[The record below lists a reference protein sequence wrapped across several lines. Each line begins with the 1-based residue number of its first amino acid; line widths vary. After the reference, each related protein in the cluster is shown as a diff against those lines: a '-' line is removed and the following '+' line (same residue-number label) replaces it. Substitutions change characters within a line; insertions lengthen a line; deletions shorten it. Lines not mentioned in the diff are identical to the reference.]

1 MQLVVDASS
10 LLARF
15 RPRYHLG
22 SRSTNRT
29 MHSPT
34 SALHMSHH
42 KQSSHLFFY
51 SHCSVP
57 PRFPF
62 PSNGTFSTS
71 LQLRSHPKADLRFLH
86 HLNRLYALLS
96 SSHHVQ
102 RDQALVA
109 AAEDQEGLLGLGVL
123 VNDLDLE
130 ELRDL
135 TLAEAFRP
143 TLTTTIA
150 NQIRDSPQIWYGF
163 RAGLNEKSIHSLST
177 TLSSTTFIS
186 FSCTLIL
193 SSYQRIRTPRRADRI
208 RLVFG
213 IAVPS
218 QQGGTV
224 EEEEYRRG
232 RHTDEGGEE
241 EERGEVVDDAVQRQI
256 FLDLN
261 AAVSNAGQHTKIFR
275 TCYSFD
281 QNRHSAMADRKD
293 TTDEPQVKG
302 REELDVVQ
310 FLSERV
316 KEAKKKMKRATL
328 GGKKPIPSHRHQKD
342 MIQLDKIEKKED

>member
-1 MQLVVDASS
+1 MI
-10 LLARF
+10 
-15 RPRYHLG
+15 
-22 SRSTNRT
+22 
-29 MHSPT
+29 
-34 SALHMSHH
+34 
-42 KQSSHLFFY
+42 
-51 SHCSVP
+51 
-57 PRFPF
+57 
-62 PSNGTFSTS
+62 STS
-71 LQLRSHPKADLRFLH
+71 KVFIIVLSFSC
-86 HLNRLYALLS
+86 LYA
-96 SSHHVQ
+96 
-102 RDQALVA
+102 
-109 AAEDQEGLLGLGVL
+109 
-123 VNDLDLE
+123 

-163 RAGLNEKSIHSLST
+163 RAGLNEKSIHICKYSQSDHVKCRLIVDEK
-177 TLSSTTFIS
+177 TLD
-186 FSCTLIL
+186 C
-193 SSYQRIRTPRRADRI
+193 
-208 RLVFG
+208 LVIEAKESG
-213 IAVPS
+213 HLAELTGY
-218 QQGGTV
+218 GGTV

-293 TTDEPQVKG
+293 TTDKPQVKG

-328 GGKKPIPSHRHQKD
+328 GGKKPIPPTDTRRT
-342 MIQLDKIEKKED
+342 

>member
-22 SRSTNRT
+22 SRSGEDIIISKSHRPIAQCTLPPLLFICHITNNHPISSFTRT
-29 MHSPT
+29 V
-34 SALHMSHH
+34 L
-42 KQSSHLFFY
+42 SHLASR
-51 SHCSVP
+51 SHPTAPSQP
-57 PRFPF
+57 P
-62 PSNGTFSTS
+62 

-163 RAGLNEKSIHSLST
+163 RAGLNEKSIHICKYSQSDHVKCRLIVDEK
-177 TLSSTTFIS
+177 TLD
-186 FSCTLIL
+186 C
-193 SSYQRIRTPRRADRI
+193 
-208 RLVFG
+208 LV
-213 IAVPS
+213 I
-218 QQGGTV
+218 
-224 EEEEYRRG
+224 
-232 RHTDEGGEE
+232 
-241 EERGEVVDDAVQRQI
+241 
-256 FLDLN
+256 
-261 AAVSNAGQHTKIFR
+261 
-275 TCYSFD
+275 
-281 QNRHSAMADRKD
+281 
-293 TTDEPQVKG
+293 
-302 REELDVVQ
+302 
-310 FLSERV
+310 
-316 KEAKKKMKRATL
+316 EAKESGHLAEL
-328 GGKKPIPSHRHQKD
+328 IG
-342 MIQLDKIEKKED
+342 

>member
-22 SRSTNRT
+22 SRSGEDIIISKSHRPIAQCTLPPLLFICHITNNHPISSFTRT
-29 MHSPT
+29 V
-34 SALHMSHH
+34 L
-42 KQSSHLFFY
+42 SHLASR
-51 SHCSVP
+51 SHPTAPSQP
-57 PRFPF
+57 P
-62 PSNGTFSTS
+62 

-241 EERGEVVDDAVQRQI
+241 EERGEVVVCECGSDGTSGERTYLEVNHHERREQHCLGRRRATSDLPRSECRCVQRWPAHK
-256 FLDLN
+256 DLPN
-261 AAVSNAGQHTKIFR
+261 VLLLRPEQ
-275 TCYSFD
+275 
-281 QNRHSAMADRKD
+281 
-293 TTDEPQVKG
+293 
-302 REELDVVQ
+302 
-310 FLSERV
+310 
-316 KEAKKKMKRATL
+316 TL
-328 GGKKPIPSHRHQKD
+328 RYG
-342 MIQLDKIEKKED
+342 